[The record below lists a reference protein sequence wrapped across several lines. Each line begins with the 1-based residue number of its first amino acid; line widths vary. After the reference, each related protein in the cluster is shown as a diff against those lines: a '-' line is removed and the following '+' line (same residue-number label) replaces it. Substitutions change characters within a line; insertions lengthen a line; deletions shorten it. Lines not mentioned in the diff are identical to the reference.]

1 MRSCLLALLIAAIGA
16 PALAADNLAEARR
29 LYNLG
34 QYDMAEKLARE
45 SAAVPS
51 RVDASHVVLGRI
63 QLERY
68 RQSADARDFNLARES
83 LRNVDAAALDPGE
96 RVELTIGLAE
106 ALYLEGRFGAA
117 ADMFDSVRQRAA
129 LLGTPARERV
139 LDWWATALDRHA
151 QTRPQEDR
159 PAIYGAI
166 LQRMSDEIAEH
177 PGSVAAGYWLVAAA
191 RSTGDVERAW
201 HAALAGWLRAT
212 LAEDHGAALRADL
225 DRLVTQVVVP
235 ERSAKLTSRTDQK
248 ETMATMLAEWES
260 FKKSWTK

>member
-1 MRSCLLALLIAAIGA
+1 MRSCLLALLVIAMGA

-51 RVDASHVVLGRI
+51 RADASRVVLGRI

-68 RQSADARDFNLARES
+68 RQTADARDFNLARES
-83 LRNVDAAALDPGE
+83 LRNVDAGALDPGE
-96 RVELTIGLAE
+96 RVEFTIGLAE

-117 ADMFDSVRQRAA
+117 ADMFESVRQRAA

-139 LDWWATALDRHA
+139 LDWWATALDRYA
-151 QTRPQEDR
+151 QTRPQDDR
-159 PAIYGAI
+159 AAIYSRI
-166 LQRMSDEIAEH
+166 LQRMSEEITEH
-177 PGSVAAGYWLVAAA
+177 PGSVAAGYWLPAAA
-191 RSTGDVERAW
+191 RANGDLERAW

-212 LAEDHGAALRADL
+212 LADDRGAALRADL
-225 DRLVTQVVVP
+225 DRLVTQVLVP
-235 ERSAKLTSRTDQK
+235 ERAAKLALRTDQK
-248 ETMATMLAEWES
+248 EALSTMLAEWES
-260 FKKSWTK
+260 FKKSWTR

>member
-1 MRSCLLALLIAAIGA
+1 MRSCLLALLIAAFAA
-16 PALAADNLAEARR
+16 PALAADSLAEARR

-34 QYDMAEKLARE
+34 QYDQAEKLARE
-45 SAAVPS
+45 SAAVPARS
-51 RVDASHVVLGRI
+51 DASRVVLGRI

-68 RQSADARDFNLARES
+68 RQTADARDFNLARES
-83 LRNVDAAALDPGE
+83 LRTVDAAALDASE

-117 ADMFDSVRQRAA
+117 ADLFDSVRQRAA

-139 LDWWATALDRHA
+139 LDWWATALDRQA

-159 PAIYGAI
+159 QVMYERI
-166 LQRMSDEIAEH
+166 LVRMSDEIAEH
-177 PGSVAAGYWLVAAA
+177 PGSTAAGYWLVAAA
-191 RSTGDVERAW
+191 RACSDLERAW
-201 HAALAGWLRAT
+201 SAALAGWLRAT
-212 LAEDHGAALRADL
+212 LADDHGTALRADL

-235 ERSAKLTSRTDQK
+235 ERAARLASRTDQK
-248 ETMATMLAEWES
+248 EAMATMLAEWES